1 MMRRVWLAT
10 SKWKEPVMGASE
22 ARHGLLVHLAWEPRA
37 VNAEGVVLGTVTLP
51 GLKRSVADAR
61 GFLRELLAPG
71 EVLDD
76 LTLVGSELVGN
87 ASTHTGSRD
96 DGKVTVTVV
105 QGPGGLLLEVT
116 ED

>member
-37 VNAEGVVLGTVTLP
+37 GNAEGVVPGTVTLP

-61 GFLRELLAPG
+61 GFLRGLLAPG
-71 EVLDD
+71 EVLDHV
-76 LTLVGSELVGN
+76 TLVVSELVCN
-87 ASTHTGSRD
+87 AIPPTPSRAD
-96 DGKVTVTVV
+96 SQGTVT
-105 QGPGGLLLEVT
+105 
-116 ED
+116 